1 MLKKYFFNL
10 KNKKIWVAGHNGMVG
25 RAIVKKLIQKKLNVL
40 TVDKKN
46 LDLTN
51 QNKTFKWIQ
60 KNSPHV
66 IFLAAAKVGGI
77 KANNLNQTDF
87 LYKIVE
93 LPNHLVVDYKQAIF
107 SSLAKTRSDY

>member
-25 RAIVKKLIQKKLNVL
+25 RAIVRKLIQKKLNVL

-60 KNSPHV
+60 KNSPQV

-87 LYKIVE
+87 LYKNLE
-93 LPNHLVVDYKQAIF
+93 VV
-107 SSLAKTRSDY
+107 LATLII